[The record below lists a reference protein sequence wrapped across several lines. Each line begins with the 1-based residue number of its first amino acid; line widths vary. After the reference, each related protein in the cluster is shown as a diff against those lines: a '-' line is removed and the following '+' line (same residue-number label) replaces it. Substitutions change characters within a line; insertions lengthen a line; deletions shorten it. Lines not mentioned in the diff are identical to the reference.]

1 MDQGVRDKCGVVG
14 ISLGDDRDVAPLVYN
29 ALRALQHRGQESA
42 GIAVFD
48 GSRIRYRRGMGM
60 VHEVLGDLMER
71 PLRGAAG
78 IGHVRYSTT
87 GGSHASNTQPFVAT
101 CDLGDLAMGH
111 NGDIVNAVE
120 VMQDRQARGWAFM
133 TSSDSELILRMLAN
147 DLVDHPSVPAAM
159 TRVAK
164 RIRGAY
170 SLTMMVNGT
179 VYGVRDPHG
188 IRPLFLGKV
197 EGGHIV
203 ASESVAID
211 ALGGER
217 VRDVKPGE
225 IVELAGGE
233 VRSHTFA
240 EAPHRAHCMFEW
252 VYFAR
257 PDSIID
263 GHEVYKV
270 RRDIGASLADDDPV
284 KADVVFGV
292 PDSGRAHAL
301 GYAMRK
307 GVLYDEG
314 LMKNRYVG
322 RTFILPDQAHRE
334 SDVRAKLN
342 PIKSVVEGRRVMLVD
357 DSIVRGTTMRRIVGL
372 LRSAGAKEVHVRLG
386 VPPVVAPCPYGI
398 DMKTREQFLAR
409 GRTME
414 EIAKVIGAD
423 TVRYLTLE
431 GLERSIGIPLEDLCT
446 GCLTERYPVELP
458 SEAGQKVPGCG

>member
-1 MDQGVRDKCGVVG
+1 MESGPQDKCGVVG
-14 ISLGDDRDVAPLVYN
+14 ISFGDDRDVAPHLYN

-48 GSRIRYRRGMGM
+48 GAHLRSRRGMGM
-60 VHEVLGDLMER
+60 VHEVLGDLLER
-71 PLRGAAG
+71 PLRGSSG
-78 IGHVRYSTT
+78 IAHTRYSTT
-87 GGSHASNTQPFVAT
+87 GGSHAVNAQPFVAT
-101 CDLGDLAMGH
+101 CDLGDLGLGH
-111 NGDIVNAVE
+111 NGDIVNATE
-120 VMQDRQARGWAFM
+120 IMQDRQARGWAFM

-159 TRVAK
+159 ARVAK

-170 SLTMMVNGT
+170 SLALQVGPV
-179 VYGVRDPHG
+179 VYGVRDPLG

-197 EGGHIV
+197 EGGHVI

-217 VRDVKPGE
+217 VRDVEPGE
-225 IVELAGGE
+225 IVELTGGE
-233 VRSHTFA
+233 VKSHRFA
-240 EAPHRAHCMFEW
+240 ESPRRAHCMFEW

-263 GHEVYKV
+263 GREVYKV
-270 RRDIGASLADDDPV
+270 RREIGAILADADGGSI

-301 GYAMRK
+301 GYARAS
-307 GVLYDEG
+307 GIEYDEG
-314 LMKNRYVG
+314 LMKNRYIG
-322 RTFILPDQAHRE
+322 RTFILPEKGQRE

-342 PIKSVVEGRRVMLVD
+342 PIRSVVSGKRIVMVD

-386 VPPVVAPCPYGI
+386 VPPIIAPCPYGI

-409 GRTME
+409 GRTNQ

-423 TVRYLTLE
+423 SVRYLDLD
-431 GLERSIGIPLEDLCT
+431 GLERAIGKPLSDLCT
-446 GCLTERYPVELP
+446 GCLTEKYPVPLP
-458 SEAGQKVPGCG
+458 GPPEPSCCG

>member
-1 MDQGVRDKCGVVG
+1 MDKGVRDKCGVVG

-42 GIAVFD
+42 GIAVYD
-48 GSRIRYRRGMGM
+48 GSRIRYRRGMGL
-60 VHEVLGDLMER
+60 VHEVLGDLIER

-78 IGHVRYSTT
+78 IAHVRYSTT
-87 GGSHASNTQPFVAT
+87 GGSHASNVQPFVAT
-101 CDLGDLAMGH
+101 CDMGDLAMGH

-159 TRVAK
+159 TRVSK

-217 VRDVKPGE
+217 VRDVRPGE
-225 IVELAGGE
+225 IVELTGGE
-233 VRSHTFA
+233 VKSYAFA
-240 EAPHRAHCMFEW
+240 ESPHHAHCMFEW

-270 RRDIGASLADDDPV
+270 RREIGAILAEEDPITG
-284 KADVVFGV
+284 DVVFGV

-322 RTFILPDQAHRE
+322 RTFIMPDQAHRE

-342 PIKSVVEGRRVMLVD
+342 PIRSVVEGRRVVLVD

-386 VPPVVAPCPYGI
+386 VPPVIAPCPYGI

-409 GRTME
+409 GRTTD
-414 EIAKVIGAD
+414 EIAKTIGAD

-458 SEAGQKVPGCG
+458 PEGGQKVPGCG

>member
-42 GIAVFD
+42 GIAVYD
-48 GSRIRYRRGMGM
+48 GSRIRYRRGMGL

-78 IGHVRYSTT
+78 IAHVRYSTT
-87 GGSHASNTQPFVAT
+87 GGSHSSNAQPFVAT

-120 VMQDRQARGWAFM
+120 VMQDRQARSWAFM

-159 TRVAK
+159 ARVSK

-179 VYGVRDPHG
+179 VYGVRDPNG
-188 IRPLFLGKV
+188 VRPLFLGKL

-217 VRDVKPGE
+217 NRAVRPGE
-225 IVELAGGE
+225 MCELVGGE
-233 VRSHTFA
+233 VESHSYA
-240 EAPHRAHCMFEW
+240 ESPRRAHCMFEW

-257 PDSIID
+257 PDSIIE
-263 GHEVYKV
+263 GREVYRV
-270 RRDIGASLADDDPV
+270 RREIGAILAEEDPIV
-284 KADVVFGV
+284 GDVVFGV

-342 PIKSVVEGRRVMLVD
+342 PIKSVVEGRRVVLVD
-357 DSIVRGTTMRRIVGL
+357 DSIVRGTTMRRI
-372 LRSAGAKEVHVRLG
+372 
-386 VPPVVAPCPYGI
+386 
-398 DMKTREQFLAR
+398 
-409 GRTME
+409 
-414 EIAKVIGAD
+414 
-423 TVRYLTLE
+423 
-431 GLERSIGIPLEDLCT
+431 
-446 GCLTERYPVELP
+446 
-458 SEAGQKVPGCG
+458 

>member
-1 MDQGVRDKCGVVG
+1 MEQGVNDKCGVVG

-42 GIAVFD
+42 GIAVYD
-48 GSRIRYRRGMGM
+48 GSRIRYRRGMGL
-60 VHEVLGDLMER
+60 VHEVLGDLIER

-78 IGHVRYSTT
+78 IAHVRYSTT
-87 GGSHASNTQPFVAT
+87 GGSHSSNAQPFVAT

-159 TRVAK
+159 TRVSK

-188 IRPLFLGKV
+188 VRPLFLGKL

-217 VRDVKPGE
+217 IRDVRPGE
-225 IVELAGGE
+225 IVELVGGE
-233 VRSHTFA
+233 VKSHTFA
-240 EAPHRAHCMFEW
+240 ESPRRAHCMFEW

-257 PDSIID
+257 PDSILE

-270 RRDIGASLADDDPV
+270 RREIGAILAEDDPIV
-284 KADVVFGV
+284 GDVVFGV

-301 GYAMRK
+301 GYAVRK

-342 PIKSVVEGRRVMLVD
+342 PIKSVVEGRRVVLVD

-386 VPPVVAPCPYGI
+386 VPPIIAPCPLGI

-414 EIAKVIGAD
+414 EIAKTIGAD

-431 GLERSIGIPLEDLCT
+431 GLERAIGLPLADLCT
-446 GCLTERYPVELP
+446 GCLTERYPVGLP
-458 SEAGQKVPGCG
+458 ADGQKPPGCG

>member
-1 MDQGVRDKCGVVG
+1 MDQGVSDKCGVVG

-48 GSRIRYRRGMGM
+48 GSRIRYRRGMGL

-87 GGSHASNTQPFVAT
+87 GGSHSSNAQPFVAT

-159 TRVAK
+159 TRVSK

-179 VYGVRDPHG
+179 VYGVRDPNG
-188 IRPLFLGKV
+188 VRPLFLGRL

-217 VRDVKPGE
+217 IRDVKPGE
-225 IVELAGGE
+225 IVELVGGE
-233 VRSHTFA
+233 VESHSYA
-240 EAPHRAHCMFEW
+240 ESPRRAHCMFEW

-257 PDSIID
+257 PDSIIE
-263 GHEVYKV
+263 GREVYKV
-270 RRDIGASLADDDPV
+270 RREIGAILAEEDPIV
-284 KADVVFGV
+284 GDVVFGV

-342 PIKSVVEGRRVMLVD
+342 PIRSVVEGRRVVLVD

-386 VPPVVAPCPYGI
+386 VPPIIAPCPLGI

-409 GRTME
+409 GRSME

-431 GLERSIGIPLEDLCT
+431 GLERAIGLPLEDLCT

-458 SEAGQKVPGCG
+458 PEAAQKVPGCG

>member
-14 ISLGDDRDVAPLVYN
+14 VSLGDDRDVAPLVYN

-42 GIAVFD
+42 GIAVYD

-87 GGSHASNTQPFVAT
+87 GGSHASNAQPFVAA

-147 DLVDHPSVPAAM
+147 DLVDHPSVPVAM
-159 TRVAK
+159 TRVSK

-188 IRPLFLGKV
+188 VRPLFLGRL

-225 IVELAGGE
+225 IVELVGGE
-233 VRSHTFA
+233 VKSHTFA

-257 PDSIID
+257 PDSILE
-263 GHEVYKV
+263 GREVYKV
-270 RRDIGASLADDDPV
+270 RREIGAILADEDPIV
-284 KADVVFGV
+284 GDVVFGV

-307 GVLYDEG
+307 GLLYDEG
-314 LMKNRYVG
+314 LMKNRYIG

-342 PIKSVVEGRRVMLVD
+342 PIKSVVEGRRVVLVD

-386 VPPVVAPCPYGI
+386 VPPIIAPCPLGI

-409 GRTME
+409 GRTMD

-431 GLERSIGIPLEDLCT
+431 GLERAIGLPLEDLCT
-446 GCLTERYPVELP
+446 GCLTEKYPVPLP
-458 SEAGQKVPGCG
+458 PEGAQKAPSCG